1 MFIQVFQGQ
10 VGDEG
15 RLRRQWD
22 RWHEDLAGQAEGWL
36 GSTAG
41 LATQGGFIAVAR
53 FASEEAARRNS
64 DRPEQGRWWA
74 ETADCF
80 AGEVTFRDC
89 PEVNVFMGGGSDQAG
104 FVQVIQ
110 SQAVDAQRLRASVG
124 QFDALLPTLRPDVLG
139 GTVAWHGDGGFTQS
153 VYFASEAEA
162 RAGERREAPEEL
174 RGQLEEWQRLI
185 SDPRYFDLPDPWL
198 TSR

>member
-1 MFIQVFQGQ
+1 MRSGC
-10 VGDEG
+10 
-15 RLRRQWD
+15 
-22 RWHEDLAGQAEGWL
+22 
-36 GSTAG
+36 
-41 LATQGGFIAVAR
+41 AR
-53 FASEEAARRNS
+53 PSASS
-64 DRPEQGRWWA
+64 MPSYRPCA
-74 ETADCF
+74 
-80 AGEVTFRDC
+80 
-89 PEVNVFMGGGSDQAG
+89 
-104 FVQVIQ
+104 
-110 SQAVDAQRLRASVG
+110 
-124 QFDALLPTLRPDVLG
+124 PDVLG